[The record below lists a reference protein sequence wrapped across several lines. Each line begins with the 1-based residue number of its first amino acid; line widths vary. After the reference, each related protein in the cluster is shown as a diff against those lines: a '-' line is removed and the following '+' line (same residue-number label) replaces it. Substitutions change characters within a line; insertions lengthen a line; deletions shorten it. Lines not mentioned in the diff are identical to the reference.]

1 MNQLTELLMYKA
13 LHVKQSGQ
21 NCSETILEHLVE
33 QNGDVIDKIQL
44 KNVCAKVS
52 QELADRLDNMCGVL
66 DLSKRRF
73 IEAAIINALDEAD
86 RVAAEVKMFE
96 HFEQQEGE

>member
-13 LHVKQSGQ
+13 LHFKQSGQ
-21 NCSETILEHLVE
+21 NGSDMILEHLVE
-33 QNGDVIDKIQL
+33 KDGEAIDKLQL

-52 QELADRLDNMCGVL
+52 QQLADRLDNMCGVL

-96 HFEQQEGE
+96 HFEEQEGK